1 MKILITGGSGFIG
14 SRLSALLAAN
24 GHDVLIYDKVPP
36 AREAVPAVVGD
47 VRDLEALTAAMK
59 GADVVYNLA
68 AEHRDDVRPLSLYQE
83 VNVGGAGNVVTA
95 AERNGV
101 DTVVFTSSVAV
112 YGDSDLPLD
121 EAAPHNFINE
131 YGRTKSMAEVEHLS
145 WAEAAPARRLIMV
158 RPSVVFGPGNRGN
171 VYNLLRQIA
180 LGRFVMVGDGAN
192 RKSMAYVDNVAAFLV
207 HVLDEPKGV
216 AIYNYADAPDFDM
229 NTLVSQIRRH
239 TGRGETTGLRLPLW
253 LARILGAVADGV
265 SGVIGR
271 SLPISRVRVAKFVA
285 NTEVDASGARATGF
299 VAPVSLPDGLSR
311 TLDSEFPAG

>member
-14 SRLSALLAAN
+14 SRLAALLTAN
-24 GHDVLIYDKVPP
+24 GHDVLIYDKAPP
-36 AREAVPAVVGD
+36 AGDAVRSIIGD

-59 GADVVYNLA
+59 GASVVYNLA

-83 VNVGGAGNVVTA
+83 VNVGGARNVVKA

-101 DTVVFTSSVAV
+101 DTIVFTSSVAV
-112 YGDSDLPLD
+112 YGESSRPLD
-121 EAAPHNFINE
+121 ESAPHNFINE
-131 YGRTKSMAEVEHLS
+131 YGRTKSMAEIEHRS
-145 WAEAAPARRLIMV
+145 WADAAPVRRLVIV

-180 LGRFVMVGDGAN
+180 LGRFVMVGSGVN
-192 RKSMAYVDNVAAFLV
+192 HKSMAYVDNVAAFLV
-207 HVLDEPKGV
+207 HMLEQPEGL

-253 LARILGAVADGV
+253 LARIVGAVADGV
-265 SGVIGR
+265 SRVTGR
-271 SLPISRVRVAKFVA
+271 NLPISRVRVAKFVA
-285 NTEVDASGARATGF
+285 NTEVDASRARTTGF
-299 VAPVSLPDGLSR
+299 VAPVSLPEGLSR
-311 TLDSEFPAG
+311 TLESEFPAG